1 LALRLAKI
9 TEVWWKRRGPKQVG
23 IEPTKWPLSF
33 FTCLDTNKNRGLN
46 QHIAITPTPMGL
58 KTRNQSGSH
67 QPFSGL
73 KPDFTKKHEKIIHKA
88 TG

>member
-1 LALRLAKI
+1 
-9 TEVWWKRRGPKQVG
+9 
-23 IEPTKWPLSF
+23 
-33 FTCLDTNKNRGLN
+33 LN